1 MKTIL
6 HNFNLMHP
14 LFQFTLVL
22 YLAAT
27 LFPLFG
33 IILKIRRIKFFWIAI
48 TLVGFLLNTTL
59 LIYRWVDASRPPFK
73 TLFETMIFYPWCVNF
88 ILFILLGY
96 YKAVFLLPFCNI
108 VSAIGFIYGIIKP
121 EIEYINLPPAL
132 QSFWFIPHVVIYFL
146 SYASLFCSFV
156 LALIALLIK
165 YGLARNFIL
174 KITNNRM
181 INFDFEGLTHSVLNL
196 GFTALTFGLIFGA
209 IWGKLAWGD
218 YWSWDPKENWALIT
232 WLIYLGAIHMRYIP
246 EFKSKTLLVVI
257 IIGFL
262 AVVFT
267 YLGMNLLP
275 TAKSSLHVYQ

>member
-165 YGLARNFIL
+165 YGSARNFIL
-174 KITNNRM
+174 KITKNRM

>member
-1 MKTIL
+1 
-6 HNFNLMHP
+6 MHP

-165 YGLARNFIL
+165 YGSARNFIL
-174 KITNNRM
+174 KITKNRM